1 MKRTILL
8 TNQYQ
13 GTPFKILEEAVGDDF
28 YLLMLPRVDKEA
40 LLEAIGQA
48 DYLLVSGRLKVDRDL
63 VLAAKKLRMV
73 QRTGVGLD
81 NIDLDALK
89 NCGIPLYV
97 NRGVNAISVAE
108 HTVMLMLS
116 ALKKSYM
123 VNRQMRDGIWKKQE
137 TGLKTHEIFGR
148 TIGLIGMGHI
158 GKLTAQ
164 RLSAFGVKIIYY
176 DRIRLSPEEERSLG
190 VSYLDQEALLR
201 QADILSLHCGLNKD
215 NEYLIN
221 RKSIALMKDGAVLVN
236 TARGRLVC
244 EDDLADALAS
254 GKISACGIDTFE
266 EEPPKSISRLAA
278 FDQAL
283 LSPHIGGV
291 SYEAFSRMMEK
302 AVYNISM
309 YDQGR
314 LEEIEGNRII
324 G

>member
-1 MKRTILL
+1 
-8 TNQYQ
+8 
-13 GTPFKILEEAVGDDF
+13 
-28 YLLMLPRVDKEA
+28 
-40 LLEAIGQA
+40 
-48 DYLLVSGRLKVDRDL
+48 
-63 VLAAKKLRMV
+63 
-73 QRTGVGLD
+73 
-81 NIDLDALK
+81 
-89 NCGIPLYV
+89 
-97 NRGVNAISVAE
+97 
-108 HTVMLMLS
+108 
-116 ALKKSYM
+116 
-123 VNRQMRDGIWKKQE
+123 MRDGIWKKQD